1 MSTPTPPVPI
11 GATARRLEWRFL
23 PPHVRS
29 LVESRCGSPVVDA
42 ATQNSGFT
50 PGFASVLTCAD
61 GSKHFVKAASVKAQR
76 LFADSYRE
84 EARKLGALPGSVPA
98 PRLLWTHD
106 DDWVVLGIE
115 YVDGRNPSR
124 PWSVADLDACLD
136 TAESVARDLTPPPAD
151 LRLDPFAE
159 VLADWPRLWDQVR
172 ATRPE
177 LAQADEAAA
186 LAGRFAEVTG
196 GSTVVHTD
204 LRDDNLLVDAAGKVW
219 ICDWNWPV
227 LGADWLDTLFL
238 LIGPRGDGLD
248 VDAILRSRPLT
259 RDVPEE
265 HVDICLALVTGYFF
279 KSSSDPVPP
288 TSPHLREFQAWQ
300 GEVCWQWLGERRGW
314 T

>member
-1 MSTPTPPVPI
+1 MSTPTSPVPI
-11 GATARRLEWRFL
+11 GATAHRLEWRFL

-29 LVESRCGSPVVDA
+29 LVESRCGSTVVDA
-42 ATQNSGFT
+42 VSQNSGFT

-84 EARKLGALPGSVPA
+84 EARKLATLPASVPA
-98 PRLLWTHD
+98 PRLLWTYD

-124 PWSVADLDACLD
+124 PWSIADLDACLD

-151 LRLDPFAE
+151 LRLDTFAE
-159 VLADWPRLWDQVR
+159 ELADWPGLWNQVR
-172 ATRPE
+172 ATRSE
-177 LAQADEAAA
+177 LAHAEEAAA

-248 VDAILRSRPLT
+248 VDAILRSRALT
-259 RDVPEE
+259 REVPEE

-279 KSSSDPVPP
+279 KSSGDPVPP
-288 TSPHLREFQAWQ
+288 ASPHLRDYQAWQ
-300 GEVCWQWLGERRGW
+300 GDVCWQWLCERRGW